1 MRKATKS
8 RRLFTIKLTEAEHKK
23 LEETANKA
31 GMIRSDYVRKAVGL
45 PTYRNWE
52 VLTEVS

>member
-1 MRKATKS
+1 MRKLKNI

-23 LEETANKA
+23 LEVTANEA
-31 GMIRSDYVRKAVGL
+31 GMTRSDYVRKAVGL